1 MDGDAQLL
9 GKFVV
14 VRLCWS
20 SIEIILDRKI
30 TFDWKITFDR
40 KITLSTSCTPKP
52 HLVDVVEQAAARE
65 LDLAQTQVDGD
76 RLRDVQEPATR
87 GNSYK

>member
-1 MDGDAQLL
+1 M
-9 GKFVV
+9 
-14 VRLCWS
+14 
-20 SIEIILDRKI
+20 
-30 TFDWKITFDR
+30 
-40 KITLSTSCTPKP
+40 SCTLKP

-65 LDLAQTQVDGD
+65 LYLAQTQVDGH

>member
-1 MDGDAQLL
+1 MDGNAQLL

-14 VRLCWS
+14 VRLSWS
-20 SIEIILDRKI
+20 SIDI
-30 TFDWKITFDR
+30 TLKSLSIA
-40 KITLSTSCTPKP
+40 KSLSIGKSLSTSCTPKP

-65 LDLAQTQVDGD
+65 LDLAQTQVDGH

-87 GNSYK
+87 GNSQK

>member
-1 MDGDAQLL
+1 MDGNAQLL

-14 VRLCWS
+14 VRLSWS
-20 SIEIILDRKI
+20 SIEITLNSLSIAKSLSIGKS
-30 TFDWKITFDR
+30 
-40 KITLSTSCTPKP
+40 LSTSCTPKP

-65 LDLAQTQVDGD
+65 LYLAQTQVDGH

-87 GNSYK
+87 GNS